1 MSVASLRA
9 IGTAAFQSSFDVSLR
24 PLMMVKPSLF
34 FTSIVVFLNT
44 TSQFSSHSLPMD
56 NRFPVAS
63 FLNVCAS
70 VAVFV
75 SVGMLSWALS
85 VDRMVCPLG
94 VPAIIGCVVD
104 VL

>member
-1 MSVASLRA
+1 
-9 IGTAAFQSSFDVSLR
+9 
-24 PLMMVKPSLF
+24 
-34 FTSIVVFLNT
+34 
-44 TSQFSSHSLPMD
+44 MD
-56 NRFPVAS
+56 NRLPVAS

-85 VDRMVCPLG
+85 VDRMVWPLG